1 MDVFPLLLVALVCP
15 LVMGVGMRWMMRGRR
30 DSSRGDH
37 SDER

>member
-15 LVMGVGMRWMMRGRR
+15 LVMGVGMWWMMRGRR